1 MNSREKINQFK
12 HEYSAYLTYDSR
24 LAELRDRLYE
34 IDCAMDI
41 RSPSLSNIRYAT
53 VSHDEKL
60 ASYITKRS
68 SVLKE
73 IERLEKEQK
82 RIKHILSFM
91 SKTERRNFED
101 VYRHKSTYNELSL
114 KQFRS
119 PRQLRR
125 DVDREILRALSSAE
139 EDYSL

>member
-12 HEYSAYLTYDSR
+12 HEYSAYLTYDKS
-24 LAELRDRLYE
+24 LSELRERLYE
-34 IDCAMDI
+34 IDCFMDI
-41 RSPSLSNIRYAT
+41 RSPNMSGIRYAT
-53 VSHDEKL
+53 ASRDERL
-60 ASYITKRS
+60 ASYITKRNI
-68 SVLKE
+68 VLRE
-73 IERLEKEQK
+73 IDRLEKEQK
-82 RIKHILSFM
+82 RVNHILSFM
-91 SKTERRNFED
+91 SKAERKNFED

-125 DVDREILRALSSAE
+125 DVDREILRALCLAE